1 MCGGGGAPE
10 PVKRDPVA
18 EQLEAERK
26 ATEKANAE
34 AAQRRT
40 ARRKSSL
47 LATAGKQAGILPGTG
62 STLSS
67 GKDTLGG

>member
-1 MCGGGGAPE
+1 MCGGGAPD

-34 AAQRRT
+34 GAQRRT

-47 LATAGKQAGILPGTG
+47 LATAGKQAGILPGG
-62 STLSS
+62 STLST